1 MPNVKSKRHDRE
13 STYETIARKA
23 GLPEKEIKEAMK
35 RIKGKT
41 YSHIT
46 SNKIA

>member
-1 MPNVKSKRHDRE
+1 MKNIPREKKSK
-13 STYETIARKA
+13 SSYETIARKA

>member
-1 MPNVKSKRHDRE
+1 MPNVKSNRHDNE
-13 STYETIARKA
+13 STYEVIARKA
-23 GLPEKEIKEAMK
+23 GLPEKEIQEAMK